1 MSYKHF
7 SPIDRVKLSVLL
19 KTDTER
25 EEIGRILNKDQVSI
39 QREIKRNS
47 KDGKYLP
54 SLAEKKSKQRKTHR
68 KNKIENN
75 LWLRIYITLN
85 YDMSNHLIMTP

>member
-39 QREIKRNS
+39 
-47 KDGKYLP
+47 
-54 SLAEKKSKQRKTHR
+54 
-68 KNKIENN
+68 
-75 LWLRIYITLN
+75 
-85 YDMSNHLIMTP
+85 